1 MTRGEES
8 MQESDTNMRTYRLP
22 RSSSS
27 SCHRPRLA
35 VRPRTPCGLLPPCC
49 PDTPSPPA
57 SKSSCLRV
65 LLPLSAAAVP
75 TPKETPEQVVGDQVT
90 LRLPLRGYGYR
101 LSLEAPWSQRGRGP
115 TSSSCFQ
122 QTEPSAGT
130 QLDLKDVAARTSQF
144 KP

>member
-1 MTRGEES
+1 
-8 MQESDTNMRTYRLP
+8 MQNNGTNIRTYRLP

-35 VRPRTPCGLLPPCC
+35 VRPRTPCGLLTPCC
-49 PDTPSPPA
+49 PDSPSPPA
-57 SKSSCLRV
+57 SESSCLRV
-65 LLPLSAAAVP
+65 LLPLRAAAVP

-90 LRLPLRGYGYR
+90 LHLLLRGYGYW
-101 LSLEAPWSQRGRGP
+101 LSLEAPRSRRGRGP
-115 TSSSCFQ
+115 TSASCFL

-130 QLDLKDVAARTSQF
+130 RLDLKDVAARTSQF